1 MLNLNPA
8 QGNECFNEKSL
19 DLVIINP
26 SLDWV
31 FDRERKIASRLE
43 ENIPNQE
50 TPHIGLAY
58 LLAIAKKEGLR
69 AKYVDMVMDSFSLEQ
84 LVDYVAQT
92 KPSLIGLTA
101 FTVQIRAAGSIAAKI
116 KREFPGITICIGGPH
131 ATAIPKRTLEEFP
144 AFDFVVYGEGEIL
157 LPKIF
162 HALESEEALA
172 KLNGVVMRNKD
183 DLAWDW
189 VKNLDDLPFPAWE
202 EFNLSNYP
210 GTYPHR
216 TNLELPLIS
225 GRGCPYRC
233 TFCCRALGDRL
244 RHRSVPSVIAE
255 IEHNIEAFKC
265 ESVAFLDE
273 TFMINFKW
281 AENFFATLTDR
292 GLNKKI
298 TWSCSTRV
306 DNLSPEFLKRMKA
319 AGCYYIFFGIESAD
333 NGALKRIR
341 KNITVE
347 QVKDTVEW
355 TKQAGIIPVGAFII
369 GLPGDTEEHAFKA
382 IKMAEEL
389 DLYSVTFPIA
399 VPFPGTELREQALRN
414 EYGMKIISDNWDN
427 YGKQD
432 PGVMESE
439 NFTWSKRK
447 ELQKIAYQR
456 HPKKNLDNYLQQLWK
471 LPSAVIK

>member
-1 MLNLNPA
+1 MLNLNTD
-8 QGNECFNEKSL
+8 QGNECLNEKSL
-19 DLVIINP
+19 DLLIINP

-31 FDRERKIASRLE
+31 FDRERKIASRVE
-43 ENIPNQE
+43 ENTPNQE

-69 AKYVDMVMDSFSLEQ
+69 TKYIDMVMDGFSLEQ
-84 LVDYVAQT
+84 TIDCIAQT

-116 KREFPGITICIGGPH
+116 KKVFPDITICIGGPH

-144 AFDFVVYGEGEIL
+144 AFDFVVCGEGEIL

-162 HALESEEALA
+162 HALGSEEALA

-183 DLAWDW
+183 DVSWDW

-202 EFNLSNYP
+202 EFNLSNYL

-233 TFCCRALGDRL
+233 TFCCRALGDRI

-273 TFMINFKW
+273 TFMINLKW
-281 AENFFATLTDR
+281 AEDFFKTLTDR

-306 DNLSPEFLKRMKA
+306 DNLSPEILRRMKA

-333 NGALKRIR
+333 NGILKRIR

-347 QVKDTVEW
+347 QVKDAIEW
-355 TKQAGIIPVGAFII
+355 TKQAGIVPVGAFII
-369 GLPGDTEEHAFKA
+369 GLPGDTEEHVFKA
-382 IKMAEEL
+382 IEMAEEL

-399 VPFPGTELREQALRN
+399 VPFPGTELRKQALRN

-439 NFTWSKRK
+439 DLTWSRRK
-447 ELQKIAYQR
+447 ELQNIAYQR
-456 HPKKNLDNYLQQLWK
+456 HPKKNLDNYLQRL
-471 LPSAVIK
+471 